1 MRGMDMAENAGPEG
15 LLLEFRRMLPAK
27 CETAQ
32 AIDRREPFENIALKA
47 IEDGYIEFSQQ
58 FTQFIETCLRRGG

>member
-1 MRGMDMAENAGPEG
+1 MNMGQNAGLED
-15 LLLEFRRMLPAK
+15 LIAEFRQMLPPQ

-32 AIDRREPFENIALKA
+32 AIDRQEPFEKIALKA

-58 FTQFIETCLRRGG
+58 FTQFIETCLRRSA